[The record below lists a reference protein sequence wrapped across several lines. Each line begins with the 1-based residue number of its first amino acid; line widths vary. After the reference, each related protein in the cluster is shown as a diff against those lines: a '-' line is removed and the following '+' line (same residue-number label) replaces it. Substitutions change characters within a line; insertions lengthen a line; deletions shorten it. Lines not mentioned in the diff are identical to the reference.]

1 MSSLRSA
8 NSMHEKG
15 GAIVPGEF
23 LLTQRDFCEIAAM
36 IHADA
41 GIALPELESGASLFP
56 SCQAPAGAGTCKLS
70 RLLPAGRHE

>member
-23 LLTQRDFCEIAAM
+23 LLTQRDF
-36 IHADA
+36 
-41 GIALPELESGASLFP
+41 P
-56 SCQAPAGAGTCKLS
+56 
-70 RLLPAGRHE
+70 